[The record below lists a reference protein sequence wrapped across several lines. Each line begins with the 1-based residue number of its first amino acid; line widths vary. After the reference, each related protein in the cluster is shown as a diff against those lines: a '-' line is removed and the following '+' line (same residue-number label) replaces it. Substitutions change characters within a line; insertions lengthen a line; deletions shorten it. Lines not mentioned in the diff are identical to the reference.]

1 MKSQNNRL
9 QKITKITSLF
19 LVAVLAFSFVSASFS
34 HPAFARRRR
43 RNSAAERRELER
55 KNQNIKFPKFEGTYK
70 FSANQNGDTDL
81 EVTEQISASFILGN
95 VNHGIERAIPK
106 YYNGKTVFD
115 GKADITMDGINVPY
129 STRPSNDNVVF
140 RIGDSNQY
148 VSGRHNY
155 QIKYHLKNILRAGEG
170 ELKDR
175 QLLIVNANGSQWQQ
189 QFGEVSGKVIL
200 DQSVKNEFKGIA
212 KCFSG
217 AYGSDTQC
225 EKSSLNQE
233 NGEYTFSEKNVLSN
247 QSVTFLM
254 AFNNKF
260 AQPTPNPLDVTTM
273 IVAIVSMIAA
283 LVIVALATIVFYRK
297 NTIRKRNSLS
307 KEAKTVVP
315 QYLPPK
321 IGVLDILDAGNLVKS
336 NKKVTA
342 AMLFFAVNGN
352 ILIEEEEKKNL
363 FGKHKIYKIK
373 LLNYRGLNSDMREL
387 LECFFIDGEEVNLS
401 KTMSSSIASSI
412 SSRIINDGFKDTD
425 YYDQSE
431 PAFNKRMRI
440 VAYVIDALI
449 FASFFFSDST
459 FSALSTVSKWHPY
472 IFLSTLIAGVFSTL
486 IIVVVSIK
494 IPSRKGYEMKNY
506 LMGLKLYI
514 SVAESERLKYLQ
526 SLEKSERFKDEF
538 GGSRVKLY
546 EKLLPWA
553 ALFGLEKSWAK
564 VLEVEFANND
574 YQPSWYSGV
583 NAFNAAVFADTL
595 NSFSSAV
602 NSYSAPSSG
611 GAGGGGGFSG
621 GGAGG
626 GGGGGW

>member
-1 MKSQNNRL
+1 MKLQNKRL

-19 LVAVLAFSFVSASFS
+19 LVAVLATSFISASFS
-34 HPAFARRRR
+34 HQAFARRRR
-43 RNSAAERRELER
+43 RDTAAEQRELQE
-55 KNQNIKFPKFEGTYK
+55 KNQNIKIRKFDGTYR
-70 FSANQNGDTDL
+70 FSANQKGDTDL
-81 EVTEQISASFILGN
+81 EVTEQISASFVLDHI
-95 VNHGIERAIPK
+95 NHGIERAIPK
-106 YYNGKTVFD
+106 YYNGKTIFD
-115 GKADITMDGINVPY
+115 GKAEIAMDGVKVPY
-129 STRPSNDNVVF
+129 STRQDNGNIVF
-140 RIGDSNQY
+140 RIGDAGQY
-148 VSGRHNY
+148 VFGRHEY
-155 QIKYHLKNILRAGEG
+155 QIKYHLKNILKAGEG
-170 ELKDR
+170 NQKD
-175 QLLIVNANGSQWQQ
+175 QQFLIVNVNGSQWQQ
-189 QFGEVSGKVIL
+189 QFGEVSGRVIL
-200 DQSVKNEFKGIA
+200 DRSVENEFKGVA

-225 EKSSLNQE
+225 EKSYLNQK
-233 NGEYTFSEKNVLSN
+233 NGEYTFSEKNVLGY

-254 AFNNKF
+254 NFNNKF
-260 AQPTPNPLDVTTM
+260 AQPTPNSLDVITV
-273 IVAIVSMIAA
+273 IVAIICMIIA
-283 LVIVALATIVFYRK
+283 LIIAISAIIVCYKK
-297 NTIRKRNSLS
+297 NAIRKRNSLS

-315 QYLPPK
+315 QYLPPR
-321 IGVLDILDAGNLVKS
+321 IEDLDILDAGNLVKS
-336 NKKVTA
+336 NKKITA

-363 FGKHKIYKIK
+363 FGKHKAYKIK
-373 LLNYRGLNSDMREL
+373 LLNYKGLNSDMREL

-564 VLEVEFANND
+564 VLEVEFANDN

-611 GAGGGGGFSG
+611 GSGGGGGFSG